1 MTETQCTQS
10 APAGL
15 AARRAALDILSL
27 VRSGKPLDL
36 ALATCRSFAAL
47 SGADRGFARALA
59 MAALRR
65 RGSLDQVIAAF
76 IDRPLPRRAGRVYD
90 ILRIAAAQTA
100 ILEVPA
106 HAAVAIAV
114 DLAKEFK
121 ETQGYAALVNA
132 VARKIAKAGV
142 AAIAKLP
149 ARADTPGWL
158 WRSWERAY
166 GPDRARA
173 IAEMHRQEP
182 PLDVTLK
189 TGIDPDDLAARL
201 CGAKTLT
208 GSIRLARTGDVTGL
222 CGFAEG
228 LWWVQDAAAA
238 LPARLLGDV
247 AGKLVLDLCAAPG
260 GKTMQLAAA
269 GARVIAVDS
278 SGPRLKTVAE
288 NLRRVGQV
296 AETTKADIF
305 DWTPPAPADAVLL
318 DAPCSATGTIRR
330 NPDILWSRKEEEI
343 GALASVQQ
351 RMIERA
357 AMFLK
362 PGGLLVFATCSLQP
376 EEGEGAVDRALGAGA
391 NLARVPV
398 SAGEIAGLAEAITG
412 QGDLRTLPCHWAD
425 RGGMDGFFAARLRR
439 GAGA

>member
-1 MTETQCTQS
+1 
-10 APAGL
+10 
-15 AARRAALDILSL
+15 
-27 VRSGKPLDL
+27 
-36 ALATCRSFAAL
+36 
-47 SGADRGFARALA
+47 
-59 MAALRR
+59 
-65 RGSLDQVIAAF
+65 
-76 IDRPLPRRAGRVYD
+76 
-90 ILRIAAAQTA
+90 
-100 ILEVPA
+100 
-106 HAAVAIAV
+106 
-114 DLAKEFK
+114 
-121 ETQGYAALVNA
+121 
-132 VARKIAKAGV
+132 
-142 AAIAKLP
+142 
-149 ARADTPGWL
+149 
-158 WRSWERAY
+158 
-166 GPDRARA
+166 
-173 IAEMHRQEP
+173 
-182 PLDVTLK
+182 
-189 TGIDPDDLAARL
+189 
-201 CGAKTLT
+201 
-208 GSIRLARTGDVTGL
+208 
-222 CGFAEG
+222 
-228 LWWVQDAAAA
+228 
-238 LPARLLGDV
+238 
-247 AGKLVLDLCAAPG
+247 
-260 GKTMQLAAA
+260 MQLAAA